1 MLYFPYPVGRIE
13 GGADYTM
20 LEAEQASRIVRFEK
34 FEVSLTA
41 GELRK
46 NGIRIRLQDQ
56 PFQVLAALLE
66 RPGKLVTRQAL
77 RERLWS
83 GDTFVDFDRSLNTA
97 IAKIR
102 EALGDSAN
110 EPRFVETLPRRGY
123 RFIGQIERL
132 DPTGQIVGL
141 PAGAGAKGTIS
152 RYRLLEKLGE
162 GGMGVAYKAE
172 DTTLQRNVAL
182 KFLAPHLARDPQAK
196 QRFLRE
202 ARAAASVDHPN
213 ICAVHEIDEVDGQTF
228 ISMAYI
234 EGQTLDRKIEQ
245 GPLELGETVQIAS
258 EVALGLEAAHHK
270 GVVHRDIK
278 GANIMI
284 SEARPGVAS
293 QVKVMDFGLARLL
306 DQRSL
311 TSLGTALGTLSYAA
325 PEQARGEEIDQR
337 ADIWSLGVVLYQMV
351 SGRLPFKGET
361 DAAVLYAILHKDPE
375 PLTDV
380 QDGVPIEIKKVI
392 EKALA
397 KNPNQR
403 YQQVGELLVDL
414 GSIKAQR
421 EVAGGARAPRKRAA
435 KLKPLRTLPR
445 RRRWAWALGMAAAT
459 AVVTIAGLSVGN
471 LLPTPEEP
479 LEPLETVPLTS
490 YPGMEGAPT
499 FSPDGNQVAFSWQ
512 GEKRD
517 NWDIYVKLIGP
528 GPPLRLTTDP
538 DVDHSAAWSPDAQ
551 HIAFLRGP
559 FVGRKAEVFL
569 VPALLGQER
578 KLAETRIPDVYVPG
592 TCLNWSPDSRWLAVC
607 DADESNLTLSLF
619 LLSVDSGEMR
629 RLTSPPEGSSG
640 GDLSPAFSPDG
651 RTLAFTRGGSGWS
664 RDLYLLDLG
673 DDLIPK
679 GEPRRRTFTER
690 MTTSPVFTS
699 DGRDIVF
706 ASGDALAPSLWRVPA
721 SGSAPPRRLSFG
733 ERALFPAISR
743 RGNRAVYM
751 NVPEGGGNIW
761 RANLPMADGAAIK
774 LISSSRHD
782 DDPRY
787 SPDGKSIAFT
797 SYRSGSFEIWKCD
810 SDGSNAVQ
818 LTSLGALTGRPRWT
832 PDGNSIG
839 FTSHADGQPHVY
851 LVSADGGAS
860 RRLTS
865 GWYPSWSRDGKWI
878 YFSSTSPESPEDAQI
893 FRMPATGQGRAQVV
907 VAGGGRAMESPDG
920 KLFYFARSVTNSS
933 LWRIPVEGGKESQ
946 VIESLFME
954 QYEVVEDGIYFIPEL
969 TPGAGSSIQF
979 LRFATGA
986 VEQVLDF
993 EGHPG
998 YGLSVS
1004 PDGRSILY
1012 SQAAQSEADIMLV
1025 ENFR

>member
-1 MLYFPYPVGRIE
+1 
-13 GGADYTM
+13 M

-34 FEVSLTA
+34 FELSLSA

-83 GDTFVDFDRSLNTA
+83 DDTFVDFDRSLNTA

-123 RFIGQIERL
+123 RFIGPIERL
-132 DPTGQIVGL
+132 DPSGQIVGL

-162 GGMGVAYKAE
+162 GGMGVVYKAE

-182 KFLAPHLARDPQAK
+182 KFLAPHLTRDPQAK

-202 ARAAASVDHPN
+202 ARAAASVEHPN

-234 EGQTLDRKIEQ
+234 EGETLDRKIEQ
-245 GPLELGETVQIAS
+245 RPLELAEAVRIAG
-258 EVALGLEAAHHK
+258 EVALGLQAAHHK

-337 ADIWSLGVVLYQMV
+337 A
-351 SGRLPFKGET
+351 K
-361 DAAVLYAILHKDPE
+361 
-375 PLTDV
+375 
-380 QDGVPIEIKKVI
+380 
-392 EKALA
+392 
-397 KNPNQR
+397 
-403 YQQVGELLVDL
+403 
-414 GSIKAQR
+414 
-421 EVAGGARAPRKRAA
+421 
-435 KLKPLRTLPR
+435 
-445 RRRWAWALGMAAAT
+445 
-459 AVVTIAGLSVGN
+459 
-471 LLPTPEEP
+471 
-479 LEPLETVPLTS
+479 
-490 YPGMEGAPT
+490 
-499 FSPDGNQVAFSWQ
+499 

-517 NWDIYVKLIGP
+517 NWDVYVKLIGP

-538 DVDHSAAWSPDAQ
+538 DLDHSAAWSPNAQ

-559 FVGRKAEVFL
+559 FVRRKAEVFL

-607 DADESNLTLSLF
+607 DADESDLTLSLF

-679 GEPRRRTFTER
+679 GEPQRRTFTER

-721 SGSAPPRRLSFG
+721 SGSAPPRRLSIG
-733 ERALFPAISR
+733 ERALFPAIAR
-743 RGNRAVYM
+743 RGNRAAYM
-751 NVPEGGGNIW
+751 TVPEGGVNIW
-761 RANLPMADGAAIK
+761 RADLPTTGDAAIK

-818 LTSLGALTGRPRWT
+818 LTSLGASSTSVPRWA
-832 PDGNSIG
+832 PDGSSIG
-839 FTSHADGQPHVY
+839 FTSDREGQVGVY
-851 LVSADGGAS
+851 VVNADGGAP
-860 RRLTS
+860 RRLTTGTS
-865 GWYPSWSRDGKWI
+865 PSWSRNGDPRWSRDGKWI
-878 YFSSTSPESPEDAQI
+878 YFISNRRGDFES
-893 FRMPATGQGRAQVV
+893 FRMPATGQGPVQFVA
-907 VAGGGRAMESPDG
+907 AGGGGMESPDG
-920 KLFYFARSVTNSS
+920 KLFYFMRGMTSRS
-933 LWRIPVEGGKESQ
+933 LWRVPVEGGEESQ
-946 VIESLFME
+946 VIESLKGG
-954 QYEVVEDGIYFIPEL
+954 YEVVEDGIYFISEL
-969 TPGAGSSIQF
+969 TPGAGASIQF
-979 LRFATGA
+979 LRFATGT
-986 VEQVLDF
+986 VEHVLNF
-993 EGHPG
+993 KG
-998 YGLSVS
+998 YASGGLSVS

-1012 SQAAQSEADIMLV
+1012 SQMDQSEADIMLV